1 MTETFG
7 GMVRKSLQT
16 YVMTPSTIRA
26 EVRAHRSEVEE
37 TYVRPA
43 VREHCEPCPVC
54 QAARD
59 AAQRPLGPLP
69 CGHSG
74 DEIIWHSRPCIF
86 VGCRHTAYLDVTRTG
101 SIRFTH
107 GDADPT
113 ELEAHRSCTLDI
125 AEEGDKTLEEIA
137 EITNVTR
144 ERVRQQIEDAAEI
157 IVAEATRRG
166 MK

>member
-1 MTETFG
+1 MTDVL

-16 YVMTPSTIRA
+16 YVMAPAAIRA
-26 EVRAHRSEVEE
+26 EVRAHRSD
-37 TYVRPA
+37 TGDIYTRPS
-43 VREHCEPCPVC
+43 VREHCEHCSVC

-69 CGHSG
+69 CGHAG

-107 GDADPT
+107 GDMDPT
-113 ELEAHRSCTLDI
+113 ELAVHRSCTLDI
-125 AEEGDKTLEEIA
+125 ADEGDKTLEEIA

-157 IVAEATRRG
+157 IVAEAERRG